1 MPTPPDHSEQD
12 ANRPGPPPGSSSTP
26 QGEIG
31 DVGPLPPMLEPPGL
45 EPEDSDSE
53 ERTEVDP
60 AQPIADVPL
69 DDPGNPLRLNFKITV
84 PVNDSDEGE

>member
-12 ANRPGPPPGSSSTP
+12 ANRPGTPGSASTP
-26 QGEIG
+26 QGELG
-31 DVGPLPPMLEPPGL
+31 YVGPLPPTLEPPGL

-53 ERTEVDP
+53 EHTEVDP
-60 AQPIADVPL
+60 AQPIAEVPL
-69 DDPGNPLRLNFKITV
+69 DDPANPLHLNFKITI